1 MPEAVE
7 ELMAAALRD
16 DDFDYKFGVSYVEIY
31 NEKVKDLLSPD
42 SHADLE
48 VREDAKH
55 GTHIQGAVEL
65 AVASAAEIMEHMQ
78 RGSVYRTTEATNC
91 NEVSSRSHAVLQVT
105 VKAVQRYGDGGGSKR
120 RLSKLSLIDLAG
132 SERAYKTDNRG
143 QRLVEGRNINRSLLS
158 LANCINA
165 LADRTRKGARRPPA
179 TRDSRAAARQ
189 CFFAQARAV
198 HVPSPRLGASRCV
211 RRHGGCIG
219 AHVPYRDSRLVH
231 SSAARL
237 AFSSQARTSRTA
249 TRSSLA
255 SSRCRLA
262 AHPSFWLRPLVPPR
276 VSESSLARTR
286 SRARLSPRCSALSL
300 RRRTSETRPSTPS
313 RGQRLFTALA
323 VGRYEET

>member
-1 MPEAVE
+1 M
-7 ELMAAALRD
+7 
-16 DDFDYKFGVSYVEIY
+16 
-31 NEKVKDLLSPD
+31 
-42 SHADLE
+42 
-48 VREDAKH
+48 REDAKH

-65 AVASAAEIMEHMQ
+65 AVGSAAEIMEHMQ

-105 VKAVQRYGDGGGSKR
+105 VKAVQRYGEGGGSKR
-120 RLSKLSLIDLAG
+120 RLAKLSLIDLAG

-165 LADRTRKGARRPPA
+165 LADRTRKGARRPLA

-189 CFFAQARAV
+189 CFCAQARAA
-198 HVPSPRLGASRCV
+198 HDPSPRLGAPRGV
-211 RRHGGCIG
+211 RRPGRCIG
-219 AHVPYRDSRLVH
+219 AHVPYRDSKLTRLLKEH
-231 SSAARL
+231 PASCNAPRLLAAAARPP
-237 AFSSQARTSRTA
+237 
-249 TRSSLA
+249 TRASSL
-255 SSRCRLA
+255 
-262 AHPSFWLRPLVPPR
+262 V
-276 VSESSLARTR
+276 RTR